1 MKTNKILTIILIFT
15 FLGFAYAYNSSS
27 LDIKKEI
34 IETSYCK
41 DGEKSCSKKSTKKE
55 NCCKSKEKSCSKEST
70 KKEKSCSKESTKKEN
85 CSKGKSCCK
94 TTGKAVVD
102 CDKKKQGCCKNSK

>member
-1 MKTNKILTIILIFT
+1 MKTNKILIIILTFI
-15 FLGFAYAYNSSS
+15 FLGFAHAYNNGS
-27 LDIKKEI
+27 LEIKKEI

-41 DGEKSCSKKSTKKE
+41 DD
-55 NCCKSKEKSCSKEST
+55 
-70 KKEKSCSKESTKKEN
+70 EKSCSKESTKKEN